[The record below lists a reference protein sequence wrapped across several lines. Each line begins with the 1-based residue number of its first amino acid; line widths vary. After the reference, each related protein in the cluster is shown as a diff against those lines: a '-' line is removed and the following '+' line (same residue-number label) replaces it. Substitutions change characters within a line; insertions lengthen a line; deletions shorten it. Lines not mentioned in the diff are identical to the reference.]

1 LKLKIST
8 LLSALPLFLLLS
20 ACAGGHGTVGGRTG
34 TAVSITV
41 QPASKTVTAPATA
54 TFSVAASGT
63 APFTYTWQSAP
74 SGSAAFAAI
83 AGAANSSSYTTPA
96 TSSGQSGTQYRVVVS
111 NGIGSPVT
119 SSIATLTVNAAASTA
134 PSITTQPTNQTVT
147 APAMATFTVV
157 ATGTAP
163 LTYTWQSAPSGS
175 ATFTAI
181 GGAANSASYTT
192 PATSTGQSGTQ
203 FRVVVSNGVN
213 PSATSSIA
221 TLTVNAAA
229 ATAPSITVQPTN
241 QTVTAGLTA
250 TFTVTATGSA
260 PLSYQWQSAPSGSA
274 TFSNVGAASAT
285 SSLNVTNTTVAMSGS
300 SYRVV
305 VSNGVNP
312 AATSNS
318 ATLTVNPVNASNVT
332 VLTFHNDVARTAQNL
347 NETIL
352 TTANVNAGAFGLIGT
367 ITVDGLVDAEP
378 LYVGG
383 MTINGATHNVVFIA
397 TENDSVYAFDADTFT
412 KLWQNQLLSATNPA
426 ETASDNRGC
435 DQVIPIIGVTSTP
448 VIDLNAGPNGTI
460 FAVAMS
466 KTSGGTYHQRI
477 HALDLTTGVDR
488 MAATDIQATF
498 SGTGTGSAGGVQ
510 TFNPASYEERAALL
524 LLNGTIYTT
533 WTSHCDAT
541 PYNSWVLGF
550 NESNLSRNTIL
561 DMTANGASQA
571 GHGGQEGGIWMAG
584 AGPAADSSGNI
595 YLLIGNGT
603 FDTTLNGSNFPNMCD
618 FGNSFMKLSTAATN
632 CTGTALGV
640 ADYFTMHNACCG
652 TTSESY
658 QDTDLGSGG
667 VVVLPDLQSGGTTF
681 HLAVGAGKDGN
692 LYVVNRDNMGKF
704 NVNNDNA
711 IYQEL
716 GGALSGGV
724 WSTPA
729 YFNNTVYY
737 GPVDNNLL
745 AFSIANAQL
754 SSTPLQSSNSFGYP
768 GTMPSISANGTA
780 NGIVWA
786 LDTGSPGTLFAYN
799 AATMAQLFSGT
810 FTATASAKFA
820 TPMIANGKVYA
831 GTGPTGAGN
840 GGSVAVFGLLN
851 PSSKLLRKNR
861 QVRSPQNRLPAPT
874 APHPGS
880 STPGE

>member
-1 LKLKIST
+1 MKAEECILRVKIST
-8 LLSALPLFLLLS
+8 LLCVVSLLLCLT
-20 ACAGGHGTVGGRTG
+20 ACAGSHVTG
-34 TAVSITV
+34 TSGTAPSITL
-41 QPASKTVTAPATA
+41 QPSNQTVTAPATA
-54 TFSVAASGT
+54 TF
-63 APFTYTWQSAP
+63 
-74 SGSAAFAAI
+74 
-83 AGAANSSSYTTPA
+83 
-96 TSSGQSGTQYRVVVS
+96 
-111 NGIGSPVT
+111 
-119 SSIATLTVNAAASTA
+119 TVG
-134 PSITTQPTNQTVT
+134 V
-147 APAMATFTVV
+147 
-157 ATGTAP
+157 TGTAP

-175 ATFTAI
+175 GTFTAI
-181 GGAANSASYTT
+181 AGAANSAGYTT

-203 FRVVVSNGVN
+203 FRVVVSNGIG
-213 PSATSSIA
+213 SATSNIA
-221 TLTVNAAA
+221 TLTVNASDV
-229 ATAPSITVQPTN
+229 APSITAQPTN
-241 QTVTAGLTA
+241 QTVTAGQTA
-250 TFTVTATGSA
+250 TFTVTASGTS
-260 PLSYQWQSAPSGSA
+260 PLSYQWQSAPSGSS
-274 TFSNVGAASAT
+274 TFTNVGSASAT
-285 SSLNVTNTTVAMSGS
+285 PGLSVANTTVGMSGS
-300 SYRVV
+300 KYRVV

-318 ATLTVNPVNASNVT
+318 ATLTVNPVSASNVT
-332 VLTFHNDVARTAQNL
+332 VLTFHNDVARTGQNL

-352 TTANVNAGAFGLIGT
+352 TPANVNVSQFGLVGT

-383 MTINGATHNVVFIA
+383 LTINGATHNVVFVA

-412 KLWQNQLLSATNPA
+412 KLWQNQLLSGTSPA
-426 ETASDNRGC
+426 EVPSDNHGC
-435 DQVIPIIGVTSTP
+435 DQVVPTIGVTSTP

-466 KTSGGTYHQRI
+466 KNGSTYHQRI
-477 HALDLTTGVDR
+477 HALDLTTGLDR
-488 MAATDIQATF
+488 MTATDIQATF
-498 SGTGTGSAGGVQ
+498 SGSGTGSTGGVQ
-510 TFNPASYEERAALL
+510 TFNPGSYEERAALL

-541 PYNSWVLGF
+541 PYNSWVIGF
-550 NESNLSRNTIL
+550 NESNLARNTIL
-561 DMTANGASQA
+561 DMTANGASAA

-584 AGPAADSSGNI
+584 AGPAADSTGNI

-618 FGNSFMKLSTAATN
+618 FGNSFMKLSTGATN
-632 CTGTALGV
+632 CTGTGLGV

-652 TTSESY
+652 SSSESFT
-658 QDTDLGSGG
+658 DADLGSGG
-667 VVVLPDLQSGGTTF
+667 VVVLPDLQSGATTL

-692 LYVVNRDNMGKF
+692 LYVVNRDGMGKF
-704 NVNNDNA
+704 SANNDNA

-737 GPVDNNLL
+737 GPVDNKLL

-754 SSTPLQSSNSFGYP
+754 SSTPKTSSNTFGYP
-768 GTMPSISANGTA
+768 GTMPSISANGSS

-786 LDTGSPGTLFAYN
+786 LDTGTTGTLFAYN
-799 AATMAQLFSGT
+799 AASMAQLFSGT

-831 GTGPTGAGN
+831 GTGPTSASN
-840 GGSVAVFGLLN
+840 GGSVAVFGMLPN
-851 PSSKLLRKNR
+851 SGKLLRRNHWTPFR
-861 QVRSPQNRLPAPT
+861 QDRLPAP
-874 APHPGS
+874 AVPHPGS

>member
-1 LKLKIST
+1 LKSKVYT
-8 LLSALPLFLLLS
+8 LLWAVPFLVCLS
-20 ACAGGHGTVGGRTG
+20 ACAGGSGGG
-34 TAVSITV
+34 
-41 QPASKTVTAPATA
+41 
-54 TFSVAASGT
+54 G
-63 APFTYTWQSAP
+63 
-74 SGSAAFAAI
+74 G
-83 AGAANSSSYTTPA
+83 G
-96 TSSGQSGTQYRVVVS
+96 G
-111 NGIGSPVT
+111 NG
-119 SSIATLTVNAAASTA
+119 TA
-134 PSITTQPTNQTVT
+134 PSITSQPSNQTVT
-147 APAMATFTVV
+147 APAAATFSVG

-163 LTYTWQSAPSGS
+163 LSYQWQSAPSGS

-203 FRVVVSNGVN
+203 FRVIVSNGIS
-213 PSATSSIA
+213 PSATSNIA
-221 TLTVNAAA
+221 TLTVNAGA

-241 QTVTAGLTA
+241 QSVTAGVTA
-250 TFTVTATGSA
+250 TFTVTATGTA
-260 PLSYQWQSAPSGSA
+260 PLSYQWQSEPSGSG
-274 TFSNVGAASAT
+274 TFSNVGGASAT
-285 SSLNVTNTTVAMSGS
+285 ASLNVTNTTVAMSGTK
-300 SYRVV
+300 YRVV

-312 AATSNS
+312 PATSNS
-318 ATLTVNPVNASNVT
+318 ATLTVNPVIASNVT

-347 NETIL
+347 NETTL
-352 TTANVNAGAFGLIGT
+352 TIANVNASTFGLVGT
-367 ITVDGLVDAEP
+367 ISVDGLVDAEP

-383 MTINGATHNVVFIA
+383 MTIAGATHNVVFIA

-412 KLWQNQLLSATNPA
+412 MLWQNQLLNGTG
-426 ETASDNRGC
+426 EVVSDNRGC
-435 DQVIPIIGVTSTP
+435 DQVTPTIGVTSTP

-460 FAVAMS
+460 FVAAMS
-466 KTSGGTYHQRI
+466 KTTAATPVYHQRI

-488 MAATDIQATF
+488 IAATDVAATF
-498 SGTGTGSAGGVQ
+498 SGTGTGSSGGVQ

-541 PYNSWVLGF
+541 PYNSWVIGF
-550 NESNLSRNTIL
+550 NESNLARNTIL

-603 FDTTLNGSNFPNMCD
+603 FDTTLNASNFPNMCD
-618 FGNSFMKLSTAATN
+618 FGNSFMKLSTTATN
-632 CTGTALGV
+632 CTGTNLGV

-652 TTSESY
+652 SSSESY

-667 VVVLPDLQSGGTTF
+667 VVVLPDLQSGGTTY

-692 LYVVNRDNMGKF
+692 LYVVNRDSMGKF
-704 NVNNDNA
+704 NANNDSA

-745 AFSIANAQL
+745 AFSIANAKL
-754 SSTPLQSSNSFGYP
+754 SSSPLQSSNMFGYP
-768 GTMPSISANGTA
+768 GTMPSISANGSS

-786 LDTGSPGTLFAYN
+786 LDTGTTGTLYAYN
-799 AATMAQLFSGT
+799 AATMAQLFSGS
-810 FTATASAKFA
+810 FTALASAKFA

-831 GTGPTGAGN
+831 GAG
-840 GGSVAVFGLLN
+840 GTVAVFGLL
-851 PSSKLLRKNR
+851 PTSGKLLRRNHAAPSR
-861 QVRSPQNRLPAPT
+861 QNRLPAP
-874 APHPGS
+874 AVPRPGS

>member
-1 LKLKIST
+1 
-8 LLSALPLFLLLS
+8 
-20 ACAGGHGTVGGRTG
+20 
-34 TAVSITV
+34 
-41 QPASKTVTAPATA
+41 
-54 TFSVAASGT
+54 
-63 APFTYTWQSAP
+63 
-74 SGSAAFAAI
+74 
-83 AGAANSSSYTTPA
+83 
-96 TSSGQSGTQYRVVVS
+96 VVVS
-111 NGIGSPVT
+111 NGIGTAT
-119 SSIATLTVNAAASTA
+119 SSAAILTVNAAASTA
-134 PSITTQPTNQTVT
+134 PSIT
-147 APAMATFTVV
+147 
-157 ATGTAP
+157 
-163 LTYTWQSAPSGS
+163 
-175 ATFTAI
+175 
-181 GGAANSASYTT
+181 
-192 PATSTGQSGTQ
+192 
-203 FRVVVSNGVN
+203 
-213 PSATSSIA
+213 
-221 TLTVNAAA
+221 
-229 ATAPSITVQPTN
+229 VQPAN

-250 TFTVTATGSA
+250 TFTVTASGSA
-260 PLSYQWQSAPSGSA
+260 PLSYQWQSEASGAGS
-274 TFSNVGAASAT
+274 FSNVGAASAT
-285 SSLNVTNTTVAMSGS
+285 PGLSVANTTVGMSGTQ
-300 SYRVV
+300 YRVV

-312 AATSNS
+312 AATSNA
-318 ATLTVNPVNASNVT
+318 ATLTVNPVNASSVR
-332 VLTFHNDVARTAQNL
+332 VLTFHNDVERTGQNL
-347 NETIL
+347 SETIL
-352 TTANVNAGAFGLIGT
+352 TTTNVNSTSFGLVGT

-383 MTINGATHNVVFIA
+383 LTISGATHNVVFIA

-412 KLWQNQLLSATNPA
+412 MLWRNQLLSGTSPA
-426 ETASDNRGC
+426 EVASDNHGC
-435 DQVIPIIGVTSTP
+435 DQVVPIIGVTATP

-460 FAVAMS
+460 FVVAMS

-477 HALDLTTGVDR
+477 HALDLLSGADR

-498 SGTGTGSAGGVQ
+498 SGTGTGSSGGIQ
-510 TFNPASYEERAALL
+510 TFNPGSYEERAALL

-541 PYNSWVLGF
+541 PYNSWVIGF
-550 NESNLSRNTIL
+550 NETNLARNTIL
-561 DMTANGASQA
+561 DMTANGASAA

-618 FGNSFMKLSTAATN
+618 FGNSFMKLSTGATGCN
-632 CTGTALGV
+632 GTSLGV

-652 TTSESY
+652 STSESF

-667 VVVLPDLQSGGTTF
+667 VVVLPDLQNGATTF

-704 NVNNDNA
+704 NSSSDSA

-737 GPVDNNLL
+737 GPVDNSLL
-745 AFSIANAQL
+745 AFPITNAQL
-754 SSTPLQSSNSFGYP
+754 GSTPKTSTNTFGYP
-768 GTMPSISANGTA
+768 GTMPSISANGSG

-786 LDTGSPGTLFAYN
+786 LDTGTTGTLFAYN

-831 GTGPTGAGN
+831 GTGPTSGSN

-851 PSSKLLRKNR
+851 PSAKLLRKNGPA
-861 QVRSPQNRLPAPT
+861 RSPQNRLPAPVV
-874 APHPGS
+874 PHPGS

>member
-1 LKLKIST
+1 LKARIAT
-8 LLSALPLFLLLS
+8 LTCFVPMLLCLS
-20 ACAGGHGTVGGRTG
+20 ACAGGPGGGTKG
-34 TAVSITV
+34 TAPSITV
-41 QPASKTVTAPATA
+41 QPSNQTVAAPATA
-54 TFSVAASGT
+54 TFTVAATGT
-63 APFTYTWQSAP
+63 APLTYSWQSAP
-74 SGSAAFAAI
+74 SGSA
-83 AGAANSSSYTTPA
+83 N
-96 TSSGQSGTQYRVVVS
+96 
-111 NGIGSPVT
+111 
-119 SSIATLTVNAAASTA
+119 
-134 PSITTQPTNQTVT
+134 
-147 APAMATFTVV
+147 
-157 ATGTAP
+157 
-163 LTYTWQSAPSGS
+163 
-175 ATFTAI
+175 FTAI
-181 GGAANSASYTT
+181 AGAANSASYTT

-203 FRVVVSNGVN
+203 YRVVVSNGVGAPATSGIATLTVNGASVAPSITTQPTNQTVTAPATATFTVVATGTAPLTYTWQSAASGSNTLTAIAGAANSASYTTPATTTGQSGTQYRVVVSNGVN

-221 TLTVNAAA
+221 TLTVNAADV
-229 ATAPSITVQPTN
+229 APSITMQPTN
-241 QTVTAGLTA
+241 QTVTAGQTA
-250 TFTVTATGSA
+250 TFTVTASGTA
-260 PLSYQWQSAPSGSA
+260 PLSYQWQSAPSGSS
-274 TFSNVGAASAT
+274 TFMNVGSASAT
-285 SSLNVTNTTVAMSGS
+285 SSLNVANTTVAMSGS

-305 VSNGVNP
+305 VSNGINP

-318 ATLTVNPVNASNVT
+318 VTLTVNPVNASNVT

-352 TTANVNAGAFGLIGT
+352 TTTNVNASQFGLVGT

-412 KLWQNQLLSATNPA
+412 QLWQNQLLSSTNPA
-426 ETASDNRGC
+426 ETPSDNRGC
-435 DQVIPIIGVTSTP
+435 DQVVPIIGVTSTP
-448 VIDLNAGPNGTI
+448 VIDLSAGPNGTI
-460 FAVAMS
+460 FVVAMS
-466 KTSGGTYHQRI
+466 KNGTVYHQRI
-477 HALDLTTGVDR
+477 HALDLKTGADR
-488 MAATDIQATF
+488 MTPTDIQATF
-498 SGTGTGSAGGVQ
+498 SGTGTGSSGGVQ
-510 TFNPASYEERAALL
+510 TFNPGSYEERAALL
-524 LLNGTIYTT
+524 LLNGTVYTT

-541 PYNSWVLGF
+541 PYNSWVIGF
-550 NESNLSRNTIL
+550 SESNLARNTVL
-561 DMTANGASQA
+561 DMTANGASAA
-571 GHGGQEGGIWMAG
+571 GHGGEEGGIWMAG
-584 AGPAADSSGNI
+584 AGPAADSTGNI

-618 FGNSFMKLSTAATN
+618 FGNSFMKLSTAASN
-632 CTGTALGV
+632 CTGTGLGV
-640 ADYFTMHNACCG
+640 ADYFTMHNACCDSN
-652 TTSESY
+652 SESY

-667 VVVLPDLQSGGTTF
+667 VVVLPDLQSGATTF

-692 LYVVNRDNMGKF
+692 LYVVNRDAMGKF
-704 NVNNDNA
+704 NANNDSA

-737 GPVDNNLL
+737 GPVDNHLL

-754 SSTPLQSSNSFGYP
+754 SSNAIASSNTFGYP
-768 GTMPSISANGTA
+768 GTMPSISANGTS

-786 LDTGSPGTLFAYN
+786 LDTGSTGTLFAYN
-799 AATMAQLFSGT
+799 ASTMAQLFSGT

-840 GGSVAVFGLLN
+840 GGSVAVFGLL
-851 PSSKLLRKNR
+851 PTSSKVRRANR
-861 QVRSPQNRLPAPT
+861 AVRPSRQNRLPAPV